1 MSYVLYAYFFPS
13 YFNIVDFLYSM
24 GIFARGR
31 QCIHSVCGN
40 ATNSSLIQNASDLQK
55 TTCES

>member
-1 MSYVLYAYFFPS
+1 MFSLLFSS

-40 ATNSSLIQNASDLQK
+40 ATYSSLSQNASDLQQ
-55 TTCES
+55 TACES